1 MMSSLSL
8 QFTTTRR
15 TPTSVLY
22 AKIYSG
28 HTGVVHAL
36 AILAELRKDTK
47 CTLHVNHDALCS
59 RPPASPEASNSLQ
72 SYRDHKSGKY
82 KDPPTLGAVRKI
94 IYLNIL
100 LVKKRE
106 RTAA

>member
-47 CTLHVNHDALCS
+47 CTLHVNHDATVFTTPRLPGS
-59 RPPASPEASNSLQ
+59 EQFITVIQRSQ
-72 SYRDHKSGKY
+72 IR
-82 KDPPTLGAVRKI
+82 
-94 IYLNIL
+94 
-100 LVKKRE
+100 
-106 RTAA
+106 